1 MIEIILFAATIF
13 LAYSNGA
20 NDNFKGVATL
30 FGSKTTNY
38 KTALAWGTVT
48 TLAGS
53 CFSILIAHKLVIAFS
68 GKGLVSTSVTQ
79 MPEYLLAVG
88 LGAAL
93 TVFIATLLGFPI
105 STTHALI
112 GSLVGSGF
120 MASGADLNFAALS
133 KSFIAPLLISPI
145 VALSAASLIYII
157 FRKAR
162 QVMGVTKEYCLCV
175 GKTQEVVAVASSRES
190 LALMQAS
197 HTITNDLTID
207 KESVCIEKYEGSF
220 LGIKA
225 EKILDVFHFLSAGV
239 VSFARG
245 LNDTPKIMGILI
257 VVKTLDLQISMV
269 TIAIAMAIGGL
280 LSAKKVAH
288 VMSND
293 ITYLNHGQGFTAN
306 LVTGI
311 IVLFASKFGMPGST
325 THVSVSALFG
335 IGMINKKA
343 NYRVIGK
350 ILLSWLITLPLG
362 ALLAGSA
369 YYIIQ
374 QL

>member
-1 MIEIILFAATIF
+1 MIAIILFLVTLF

-38 KTALAWGTVT
+38 KIALIWTTVT
-48 TLAGS
+48 TFAGS
-53 CFSILIAHKLVIAFS
+53 LFSIVIANKLVIAFS
-68 GKGLVSTSVTQ
+68 GKGLVPIEIIQV
-79 MPEYLLAVG
+79 PDYLLAVG
-88 LGAAL
+88 FGAAL

-112 GSLVGSGF
+112 GSLVGSGY
-120 MASGADLNFAALS
+120 MAVGSELNFAALS
-133 KSFIAPLLISPI
+133 KSFLAPLLISPI
-145 VALSAASLIYII
+145 IALTVASLLYIV
-157 FRKAR
+157 FRFVREK
-162 QVMGVTKEYCLCV
+162 MGITKEYCLCV
-175 GKTQEVVAVASSRES
+175 GKTNEVVAVATSMES
-190 LALMQAS
+190 LTLMQTAQ
-197 HTITNDLTID
+197 NDLTIE

-220 LGIKA
+220 LGFKT
-225 EKILDVFHFLSAGV
+225 EKILDIFHFLSAGV

-257 VVKTLDLQISMV
+257 VVQLLDVQISMLS
-269 TIAIAMAIGGL
+269 IAVAMALGGI

-306 LVTGI
+306 LVTGVL
-311 IVLFASKFGMPGST
+311 VLFASKFGMPVST

-335 IGMINKKA
+335 IGMVNKKA
-343 NYRVIGK
+343 NYDVIGK

-362 ALLAGSA
+362 AVLAGGT
-369 YYIIQ
+369 YYIMQ
-374 QL
+374 MM